1 MRSQDDQFER
11 DYDKAV
17 GKLKE
22 IIRNSQII
30 KKAIE
35 EKLNED
41 ELEKLIVL
49 MRELMPE
56 TLRDLVEV
64 HYFLQKNGYNDNAA
78 KTKNDL
84 WSKEQEPK

>member
-1 MRSQDDQFER
+1 M
-11 DYDKAV
+11 
-17 GKLKE
+17 KE
-22 IIRNSQII
+22 IIRNSRII

-49 MRELMPE
+49 MRGLIPE
-56 TLRDLVEV
+56 TLRDLVGV

-78 KTKNDL
+78 KAENDL
-84 WSKEQEPK
+84 CSKEQEPK